1 MQKANLK
8 TGDKKAMHGKIF
20 RKANILTAWYA
31 NTRKKLALGGKKLP
45 YYRRIN
51 IYPNTLNVP

>member
-20 RKANILTAWYA
+20 RKANISYCLI
-31 NTRKKLALGGKKLP
+31 RKH
-45 YYRRIN
+45 
-51 IYPNTLNVP
+51 T